1 MLRVLDDRR
10 DDGDD
15 VTGGGSAPAGTLIE
29 SRLPDGAEP
38 KDGADSATRGGDGS
52 GTGRRGPRGLR
63 GLLWS
68 APWQLLRFLWRTLCG
83 EWRGIVAD
91 PVRQLW
97 RSRGK
102 GLALAVV
109 ASSAVIFFHAI
120 GQTPAGKTVVRLV
133 GGVSA
138 DLPLWLALLRTPISL
153 FVPALNLPVWAGITQ
168 LFLAFAIAQLSLGV
182 GRTLMVAYVTTLAG
196 TMGARIMIAIG
207 PEHAI
212 GLPEK
217 AAHVLD
223 TGPSAAV
230 VGLFTYLSIV
240 HRAPILFTI
249 TGGSMVLESIILPN
263 LAGREHLIAVGAAIV
278 LGLLAGRSR
287 PKWLAWTD
295 GPRARVGAL
304 VAVPM
309 ARVRALGAVP
319 GRWVRGSRRRPVVRS
334 VAGPVDLSKG
344 ERGGTVGSEVGVVVG
359 RARESA

>member
-10 DDGDD
+10 DDGEDIAA
-15 VTGGGSAPAGTLIE
+15 GGSAPAGTLIE
-29 SRLPDGAEP
+29 SRRPDAAETTGGTETTTP
-38 KDGADSATRGGDGS
+38 SKVDRGGV
-52 GTGRRGPRGLR
+52 RGV
-63 GLLWS
+63 LWS
-68 APWQLLRFLWRTLCG
+68 APWQLLLFLWRTLCG

-168 LFLAFAIAQLSLGV
+168 LFLAFAIAQLSLGA

-207 PEHAI
+207 PDHAL
-212 GLPEK
+212 GLPSS

-230 VGLFTYLSIV
+230 VGLFTYLSII

-278 LGLLAGRSR
+278 LGLLAGRTR
-287 PKWLAWTD
+287 PGWLAWTD
-295 GPRARVGAL
+295 GPRE
-304 VAVPM
+304 
-309 ARVRALGAVP
+309 RVRAVLAVPVAKVRMLGAMPGVWLRARRDVRREATAVP
-319 GRWVRGSRRRPVVRS
+319 VPV
-334 VAGPVDLSKG
+334 GTVDLRKADLN
-344 ERGGTVGSEVGVVVG
+344 GVVAG
-359 RARESA
+359 RARENA

>member
-1 MLRVLDDRR
+1 MLRVLDDCR
-10 DDGDD
+10 DDGDG
-15 VTGGGSAPAGTLIE
+15 VAGGSAPTGTLT
-29 SRLPDGAEP
+29 RARVPVAAETAAGDAVQAP
-38 KDGADSATRGGDGS
+38 VAGDDAKTTRRDWR
-52 GTGRRGPRGLR
+52 GR
-63 GLLWS
+63 LWS
-68 APWQLLRFLWRTLCG
+68 APWQLLLFLWRTLCG

-138 DLPLWLALLRTPISL
+138 DLPLWLALLRTPVSL

-168 LFLAFAIAQLSLGV
+168 LFLAFAIAQLSLGA

-196 TMGARIMIAIG
+196 TMGARVMIAIG
-207 PEHAI
+207 PDHAL
-212 GLPEK
+212 GLPSS

-230 VGLFTYLSIV
+230 VGLFTYLSVI

-278 LGLLAGRSR
+278 LGLLAGHTR
-287 PKWLAWTD
+287 PRWLAWTD
-295 GPRARVGAL
+295 TPRARLATST
-304 VAVPM
+304 AAPR
-309 ARVRALGAVP
+309 ARLRALAAAPGARLRALRTTRPDPTPDPVP
-319 GRWVRGSRRRPVVRS
+319 TP
-334 VAGPVDLSKG
+334 A
-344 ERGGTVGSEVGVVVG
+344 SEPAPT
-359 RARESA
+359 RTRENA

>member
-1 MLRVLDDRR
+1 MLRVLDDCR
-10 DDGDD
+10 DDGDGI
-15 VTGGGSAPAGTLIE
+15 VGGSAPTGTLTRAWVPDAAQAGTAHAVHA
-29 SRLPDGAEP
+29 PDGDNA
-38 KDGADSATRGGDGS
+38 KAARRDWRG
-52 GTGRRGPRGLR
+52 R
-63 GLLWS
+63 LWS
-68 APWQLLRFLWRTLCG
+68 APWHLLLFLWRTLCG
-83 EWRGIVAD
+83 EWRGIVAN

-138 DLPLWLALLRTPISL
+138 DLPLWLALLRTPVSL

-168 LFLAFAIAQLSLGV
+168 LFLAFAIAQLSLGA
-182 GRTLMVAYVTTLAG
+182 GRTLVVAYVTTLAG
-196 TMGARIMIAIG
+196 TMAARIMIAIG
-207 PEHAI
+207 PDHTL
-212 GLPEK
+212 GLPSS

-230 VGLFTYLSIV
+230 VGLFTYLSII

-278 LGLLAGRSR
+278 LGLLAERTR
-287 PKWLAWTD
+287 PGWLAWTD
-295 GPRARVGAL
+295 APRARLGAL
-304 VAVPM
+304 TAVPR
-309 ARVRALGAVP
+309 ARVRALGAMP
-319 GRWVRGSRRRPVVRS
+319 GEWARGLRGARRGSEAVPTSGAGEFDAPATEADTEVVR
-334 VAGPVDLSKG
+334 
-344 ERGGTVGSEVGVVVG
+344 G
-359 RARESA
+359 RARENA

>member
-15 VTGGGSAPAGTLIE
+15 FAGGSASAGTLT
-29 SRLPDGAEP
+29 RARVPDSAEP
-38 KDGADSATRGGDGS
+38 MAQDTVRKPAGEGSSAAAPRAWRG
-52 GTGRRGPRGLR
+52 R
-63 GLLWS
+63 LWS
-68 APWQLLRFLWRTLCG
+68 APLQLLLFLWRTLCG

-97 RSRGK
+97 RTRGK
-102 GLALAVV
+102 GLTLAVV

-120 GQTPAGKTVVRLV
+120 GQTPTGKTVVRLL

-168 LFLAFAIAQLSLGV
+168 LFLAFAIAQLSLGA

-207 PEHAI
+207 PDHAI
-212 GLPEK
+212 GLPSS

-230 VGLFTYLSIV
+230 VGLFTYLSII

-278 LGLLAGRSR
+278 LGLLAGRTR
-287 PKWLAWTD
+287 PRWLAWTD
-295 GPRARVGAL
+295 GPRARM
-304 VAVPM
+304 AVLSSGPPAR
-309 ARVRALGAVP
+309 ARVLWAMP
-319 GRWVRGSRRRPVVRS
+319 GTWVRGMSRRGRS
-334 VAGPVDLSKG
+334 RRGAEPAAEVAP
-344 ERGGTVGSEVGVVVG
+344 ERT
-359 RARESA
+359 RENA

>member
-15 VTGGGSAPAGTLIE
+15 CAGGSAPAGTLT
-29 SRLPDGAEP
+29 RARVP
-38 KDGADSATRGGDGS
+38 DSAESMAQDTVRKPVGEGS
-52 GTGRRGPRGLR
+52 SAAPRGWR
-63 GLLWS
+63 GRLWS
-68 APWQLLRFLWRTLCG
+68 APLQLLLFLWRTLCG

-97 RSRGK
+97 RTRGK
-102 GLALAVV
+102 GLTLAVV

-120 GQTPAGKTVVRLV
+120 GQTPTGKTAVRLL

-168 LFLAFAIAQLSLGV
+168 LFLAFAIAQLSLGA

-207 PEHAI
+207 PDHAI
-212 GLPEK
+212 GLPSS

-230 VGLFTYLSIV
+230 VGLFTYLSII

-249 TGGSMVLESIILPN
+249 TGGSMVLESLVLPN

-278 LGLLAGRSR
+278 LGLLAGRTR
-287 PKWLAWTD
+287 PRWLAWTD
-295 GPRARVGAL
+295 GPRARMAAL
-304 VAVPM
+304 SSGPRAR
-309 ARVRALGAVP
+309 ARVLWAMP
-319 GRWVRGSRRRPVVRS
+319 GTWVRGMLPPGRSGRRAESDPEVV
-334 VAGPVDLSKG
+334 P
-344 ERGGTVGSEVGVVVG
+344 ERT
-359 RARESA
+359 RENA